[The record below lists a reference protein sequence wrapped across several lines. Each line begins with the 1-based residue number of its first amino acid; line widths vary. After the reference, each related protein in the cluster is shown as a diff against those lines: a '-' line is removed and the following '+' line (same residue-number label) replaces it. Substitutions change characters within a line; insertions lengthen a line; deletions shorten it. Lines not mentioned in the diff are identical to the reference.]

1 MWNEAKK
8 VTRGVFGS
16 IHWVVGDTIYY
27 DEGDSELSL
36 YTFSTTLGFVG
47 LQGSGA
53 ICPCMK

>member
-16 IHWVVGDTIYY
+16 VHWVVGDTIYY

-53 ICPCMK
+53 ICLA